1 MRHGVTAMVLASL
14 ALASCSGGGA
24 GKFVGKWEST
34 YGQVIFDLKSDH
46 TASISVI
53 GIPSEGTW
61 EAQGKNRIVVHGPR
75 QDLTLT
81 RDENGDLTDG
91 MLGRWVKK
99 R

>member
-1 MRHGVTAMVLASL
+1 MRRGVTAMVLASL

-34 YGQVIFDLKSDH
+34 FGGVSLDLKPDH
-46 TASISVI
+46 TVQISTI

-61 EAQGKNRIVVHGPR
+61 EAQGKDRIVVHGPKE
-75 QDLTLT
+75 DLSLSLQ
-81 RDENGDLTDG
+81 ENGDLSDN
-91 MLGRWVKK
+91 MFARFVRK